1 MQAAC
6 LRNCSCVAYAMTNF
20 SGCMAWFGDLL
31 DIREYSEDGQD
42 LYVWMPASEIG
53 PNQTLKD
60 GNILVSSGK
69 AFVLGFFGPEKSS
82 NRYVGIWYNKVPE
95 QTVVWVA
102 NRDNPIKGT
111 SGVLAIDTA
120 GNLVLFDGNHNFSVW
135 STNVTSMTLKK
146 SPSAQLM
153 ETGNFVLFQDQS
165 KSVITWQSFDYPTN
179 TLLPNMKAGWN
190 RRTGLNTSLSSWK
203 SFDDPGT
210 GDTVFKMELT
220 GTPQFYLLMGTK
232 RLWRTGPWNG
242 LGWSGV
248 PEMVSNFIFKIL
260 YVENDNEVTIS
271 YSIKD
276 PSIFSRM
283 VVNESGTLERL
294 TWQGSER
301 GWVRFWYV
309 PTDPCDSYAHCGAFS
324 NCDLFN
330 LSEFECSCLPGFEPK
345 LERQW
350 YLRDASNGC
359 KRKQGENIC
368 GNGDGF
374 KKVIN
379 AKVPDTSIAH
389 VNKSLELKECQEL
402 CLKNCSC
409 TAFATAN
416 ISGGNGC
423 ISWHGNLADIRQF
436 SNKGQDL
443 YIRVPAVEIAQ
454 DTRNS
459 KGFRGKRLM
468 ATVIVLIL
476 AMLLILF
483 LAYWLLKKKRKGT
496 EGQIKRPF
504 SFNTGLASYGGRAEE
519 MEGSGTNV
527 EVSIF
532 DLSTIVSATEDF
544 SLANKLGEG
553 GFGAVYKGRLPNGQE
568 IAVKRLS
575 AISGQGNEEFKNEIK
590 LIARLQHR
598 NLVRLLGCCIQ
609 QDEKMLVYE
618 YLPNKGLDYFI
629 FDEARRSL
637 MDWSKRFEI
646 ILGITR
652 GMIYLHEDSRLRII
666 HRDLK
671 ASNILLDTSMNPKI
685 SDFGLARI
693 FGVDQAQANTNRVVG
708 TYGYMSPEYAM
719 EGLFSVKS
727 DVYSF
732 GVLLL
737 EIICGRK
744 NSSYFEEDTVNL
756 IGYVWDLWREEKAL
770 DLVDSSLDN
779 SYDANKVLRCV
790 HVGLLCLQEYA
801 PDWPTMSEVL
811 FMLCNET
818 TLPYPKKPAFI
829 FKKDNTLLYS
839 SSASVENRSVN
850 EMSITVIEAR

>member
-1 MQAAC
+1 MYHLKEILTYFLLFL
-6 LRNCSCVAYAMTNF
+6 LRTCSST
-20 SGCMAWFGDLL
+20 DT
-31 DIREYSEDGQD
+31 
-42 LYVWMPASEIG
+42 IG

-60 GNILVSSGK
+60 GDILVSSGK
-69 AFVLGFFGPEKSS
+69 AFALGFFSPGKSS
-82 NRYVGIWYNKVPE
+82 YRYVGIWYNKVLE

-102 NRDNPIKGT
+102 NRDNPINGS
-111 SGVLAIDTA
+111 SGVLAIDPA
-120 GNLVLFDGNHNFSVW
+120 GNLVLSDGNHNLSVW
-135 STNVTSMTLKK
+135 STNVTSMILKN

-179 TLLPNMKAGWN
+179 TLLPNMKAGWD
-190 RRTGLNTSLSSWK
+190 RRTGLNTSFTSWK
-203 SFDDPGT
+203 SRDDPGT
-210 GDTVFKMELT
+210 GDCAFKIELT
-220 GTPQFYLLMGTK
+220 GTPQFYLLKGTN

-248 PEMVSNFIFKIL
+248 PEMVSNFIFKL
-260 YVENDNEVTIS
+260 SYVENDDEVTIT

-276 PSIFSRM
+276 PSIFSRL

-301 GWVRFWYV
+301 GWAKFWYA
-309 PTDPCDSYAHCGAFS
+309 PTDRCDSYAHCGTFS

-330 LSEFECSCLPGFEPK
+330 LSDFECSCLPGFEPK

-350 YLRDASNGC
+350 YLREASHGC

-379 AKVPDTSIAH
+379 AKVPDTSITH
-389 VNKSLELKECQEL
+389 VNKSLEPKECQEL

-416 ISGGNGC
+416 ISGGGNGC
-423 ISWHGNLADIRQF
+423 ITWHGDLVDIRRF
-436 SNKGQDL
+436 ANRGQDL
-443 YIRVPAVEIAQ
+443 YIRVPAAEIAQ

-459 KGFRGKRLM
+459 KGLRGKRLM
-468 ATVIVLIL
+468 TTVIGLSL
-476 AMLLILF
+476 AMLLIIF
-483 LAYWLLKKKRKGT
+483 LACWLLKKKRKAT
-496 EGQIKRPF
+496 EGQRKRPL
-504 SFNTGLASYGGRAEE
+504 SFNMGLTSHASRAEE
-519 MEGSGTNV
+519 MEDSGTKV

-532 DLSTIVSATEDF
+532 DLSTIVSATENF
-544 SLANKLGEG
+544 LLANKLGEG
-553 GFGAVYKGRLPNGQE
+553 GFGAVYKGRLPSGQE

-575 AISGQGNEEFKNEIK
+575 KISGQGNEEFKNEIT

-609 QDEKMLVYE
+609 QDEKMLIYE

-637 MDWSKRFEI
+637 IDWSKRFEI
-646 ILGITR
+646 VLGIAR
-652 GMIYLHEDSRLRII
+652 GMIYLHEDSRLRVI

-693 FGVDQAQANTNRVVG
+693 FEVGQDKVNTNRVVG

-719 EGLFSVKS
+719 EGQFSIKS

-744 NSSYFEEDTVNL
+744 NSSYFEDNTVNL
-756 IGYVWDLWREEKAL
+756 IGYVWDFWREERAL
-770 DLVDSSLDN
+770 DVVDSLLEN
-779 SYDANKVLRCV
+779 SYEANKILRCI
-790 HVGLLCLQEYA
+790 HVGLLCVQENA
-801 PDWPTMSEVL
+801 HDRPTMSEVL

-818 TLPYPKKPAFI
+818 TLPNPKKPAFI
-829 FKKDNTLLYS
+829 FKKDNTTLYS

-850 EMSITVIEAR
+850 DMSITVVEAR